1 MATLKIPLNKFRSL
15 FFNLSAGAGRQD
27 VYTVP
32 DRRAT
37 IVVMAQVGNNT
48 DYDRTVTFGVRTNM
62 TTDGGDITSGPNPIN
77 YNIVKDFWI
86 PAKDARTVISGRLV
100 IQGFDNETVLAP
112 ETLYIEDSTNYS
124 TLSTG
129 TTGLTLT
136 LGLLETVNTD

>member
-15 FFNLSAGAGRQD
+15 FFNLSAPIMQD

-37 IVVMAQVGNNT
+37 IIVLAQVANNT
-48 DYDRTVTFGVRTNM
+48 NADRNVTFGVRTKM
-62 TTDGGDITSGPNPIN
+62 TSVNGDIESGNVDVN

-86 PAKDARTVISGRLV
+86 PAKDARSLISGRLV
-100 IQGFDNETVLAP
+100 IQGFDNEVVLSP
-112 ETLYIEDSTNYS
+112 ETLYIQDSTDYS